1 MYTSLYTRYKYT
13 NYFYIDSVFYD
24 TKFNLFVLSV
34 MFGPK

>member
-13 NYFYIDSVFYD
+13 NYFHINSVFYD

-34 MFGPK
+34 ILGPK